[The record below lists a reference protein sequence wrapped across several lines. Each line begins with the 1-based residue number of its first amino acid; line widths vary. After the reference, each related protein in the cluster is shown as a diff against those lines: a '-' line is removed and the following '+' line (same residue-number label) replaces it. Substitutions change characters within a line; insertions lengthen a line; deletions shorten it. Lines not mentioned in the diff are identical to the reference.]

1 MKKNKII
8 NLSFIVILLLSIL
21 SKDSSFINDFYN
33 YRNRESSNI
42 KQAVLMDNLKDHPEN
57 SKFNKEAE
65 LKENRYQSIEENTDP
80 IYKSEWYIEGVEAN
94 RAWNLINQKRE
105 IKVAVLDT
113 GVDYNHPD
121 LKNRLNLQFA
131 YNFVDNN
138 KNIYDDNGHGTE
150 VTGIIAAESNNGVGI
165 TGVVGNTDVKIIPI
179 KVLNSKGE
187 GKASD
192 IAAGIEYAS
201 SKGADIINLS
211 FDSEG
216 KDKGIDNALEY
227 ARKKGVFVVSSA
239 GNDNANSNE
248 YIIAGNKDA
257 FVVSAVNNKIAKA
270 DFSNYGENVKAWAP
284 GVSIMSTAAGG
295 TYKRVDGTSVAAPIV
310 AGIAAMLKAE
320 QPKLTPE
327 QLEHIIMT
335 TSHRVP
341 VKRFNTLSKS
351 VIVDAYSAVKMVKN
365 KEKELKKVLY

>member
-8 NLSFIVILLLSIL
+8 NLSFILALLLIIVSQ
-21 SKDSSFINDFYN
+21 DSNFINDFYN
-33 YRNRESSNI
+33 YRNRQSPNI
-42 KQAVLMDNLKDHPEN
+42 KRLAVMDTLRDNSGNLKFDKTNEL
-57 SKFNKEAE
+57 NK
-65 LKENRYQSIEENTDP
+65 NNYPSIEKNPDP
-80 IYKSEWYIEGVEAN
+80 IYKSEWYISGVEAN

-121 LKNRLNLQFA
+121 LKNRLDLQYA

-138 KNIYDDNGHGTE
+138 KNIYDDDGHGTE

-192 IAAGIEYAS
+192 VAAGIEYAS
-201 SKGADIINLS
+201 SRGADIINLS

-216 KDKGIDNALEY
+216 EDKTIDSALDH

-239 GNDNANSNE
+239 GNDNANCNE
-248 YIIAGNKDA
+248 YIIAGNNDA

-270 DFSNYGENVKAWAP
+270 DFSNYGGNVKAWAP
-284 GVSIMSTAAGG
+284 GVSIMSTAVGG
-295 TYKRVDGTSVAAPIV
+295 TYKMVNGTSMAAPIV
-310 AGIAAMLKAE
+310 VGIAAMLKAE
-320 QPKLTPE
+320 QPKLSPE

-341 VKRFNTLSKS
+341 IKRSPTLSKS
-351 VIVDAYSAVKMVKN
+351 VIVDAYSAVRMVKN
-365 KEKELKKVLY
+365 REKESK